1 MHINLSNRSKA
12 ILLLIVTATLWSTG
26 GLLIKSVNWNPLAI
40 AGMRSAISALVLY
53 LYVKKPNFT
62 WSKSQIG
69 AALTYAATVILF
81 VSANKMTTAAN
92 SILLQFTAP
101 IYVAI
106 FAAIFL
112 KEKTRVID
120 WISVIIVFGGMTL
133 FFVDKLDITGFWGN
147 ILAALSGVSF
157 AFFTIFMRMQKNG
170 SPLESVLL
178 GNIITAIIGLPF
190 VFSSSPGTTGW
201 LFLVLLG
208 TVQLSIPYILY
219 STAIK
224 ELTALETVLITVIE
238 PILNP
243 IWVLLLLNEVPGTWS
258 IVGGIIVILTII
270 IRYIIIN
277 ISKKARLQQKKI
289 TIR

>member
-1 MHINLSNRSKA
+1 MVNLSKKSKA
-12 ILLLIVTATLWSTG
+12 ILLLVITATLWSTG

-40 AGMRSAISALVLY
+40 AGMRSGISAIVLY
-53 LYVKKPNFT
+53 LYLKKPNFT

-92 SILLQFTAP
+92 TILLQFTAP

-112 KEKTRVID
+112 KEKTRVVD

-147 ILAALSGVSF
+147 ILAALSGISF
-157 AFFTIFMRMQKNG
+157 AFFTIFMRMQKDG

-190 VFSSSPGTTGW
+190 IFSSSPGASGW
-201 LFLVLLG
+201 LFLCLLG

-219 STAIK
+219 SKAIK
-224 ELTALETVLITVIE
+224 ELAALETVLITVIE

-243 IWVLLLLNEVPGTWS
+243 IWVLLLLNEVPGPWS
-258 IVGGIIVILTII
+258 IVGGIIVMLTIT
-270 IRYIIIN
+270 IRYIIIS
-277 ISKKARLQQKKI
+277 ISKKAKLKQDKI
-289 TIR
+289 IIS

>member
-1 MHINLSNRSKA
+1 MYKKLNKRSKA
-12 ILLLIVTATLWSTG
+12 ILLLIITATLWSTG

-40 AGMRSAISALVLY
+40 AGTRSAISAMVLY
-53 LYVKKPNFT
+53 LYIRKPNFT
-62 WSKSQIG
+62 WSKSQLG
-69 AALTYAATVILF
+69 AALAYAATVILF

-92 SILLQFTAP
+92 TILLQY
-101 IYVAI
+101 IAI
-106 FAAIFL
+106 FATIFL

-120 WISVIIVFGGMTL
+120 WISVLIVFGGMTL

-190 VFSSSPGTTGW
+190 IFSSNPSTSGW
-201 LFLVLLG
+201 MFLILLG
-208 TVQLSIPYILY
+208 TIQLSIPYILY
-219 STAIK
+219 SKAIK

-238 PILNP
+238 PNL
-243 IWVLLLLNEVPGTWS
+243 G
-258 IVGGIIVILTII
+258 
-270 IRYIIIN
+270 IN
-277 ISKKARLQQKKI
+277 IAE
-289 TIR
+289 